1 MKFLIAS
8 IIGGIIGYLTNW
20 IAIKMLFRPYEE
32 KKIFGMKVPFTPGLI
47 PKEKTR
53 IAKSVGNAIGEH
65 LLSSEIIVK
74 SLCSENMNNRLKI
87 WIRQKVYSLITTKKT
102 LEDKFKEF
110 LDYKYEYFITALK
123 TSLSKL
129 TINNLKNEKNRDKIK
144 EIIKIKLDKILS
156 LNGNHIT
163 NNHIYKQIKASLINN
178 TNEYLK
184 SDNFKHVLKSL
195 IIENIKDEEVL
206 NKKIGDIIPSNFSSN
221 IKVYVYR
228 KKDNLSNYINE
239 MLKEEENINK
249 LKNILKEV
257 INNNV
262 NSFMSMF
269 VDINA
274 ISDKTIVFLE
284 EYLQREETKEEMVSL
299 VNKSI
304 DKILDTD
311 LQDIIENIPENNK
324 DVIVDETVDILCE
337 KFQNTEMILE
347 IIEKI
352 ESHIQGKSSLNDIIE
367 KINIDPY
374 KFINSIIDKFIDSEN
389 FEVIINNLISDI
401 IENFMKTPI
410 YELTQG
416 NEEGILNTSYQMV
429 KNVYN
434 RFIENQAEE
443 VISILDI
450 ASIVEDRINEFDVY
464 LAEEIILEI
473 SSKELKAITW
483 LGGLLG
489 ALIGILSPILSKI

>member
-1 MKFLIAS
+1 M
-8 IIGGIIGYLTNW
+8 
-20 IAIKMLFRPYEE
+20 
-32 KKIFGMKVPFTPGLI
+32 
-47 PKEKTR
+47 
-53 IAKSVGNAIGEH
+53 
-65 LLSSEIIVK
+65 
-74 SLCSENMNNRLKI
+74 
-87 WIRQKVYSLITTKKT
+87 
-102 LEDKFKEF
+102 
-110 LDYKYEYFITALK
+110 
-123 TSLSKL
+123 
-129 TINNLKNEKNRDKIK
+129 K

-352 ESHIQGKSSLNDIIE
+352 RKSYSGE
-367 KINIDPY
+367 K
-374 KFINSIIDKFIDSEN
+374 FSE
-389 FEVIINNLISDI
+389 
-401 IENFMKTPI
+401 TR
-410 YELTQG
+410 
-416 NEEGILNTSYQMV
+416 
-429 KNVYN
+429 N
-434 RFIENQAEE
+434 R
-443 VISILDI
+443 
-450 ASIVEDRINEFDVY
+450 
-464 LAEEIILEI
+464 
-473 SSKELKAITW
+473 
-483 LGGLLG
+483 G
-489 ALIGILSPILSKI
+489 

>member
-8 IIGGIIGYLTNW
+8 IIGGVIGYLTNW

-32 KKIFGMKVPFTPGLI
+32 KRIFGIKVPFTPGLI

-53 IAKSVGNAIGEH
+53 IAKSVGDAIGEH

-87 WIRQKVYSLITTKKT
+87 WVRQKVYSLITTKKT

-110 LDYKYEYFITALK
+110 LDYKYEYFIIALK

-129 TINNLKNEKNRDKIK
+129 TINNLKNEKNRDKMK

-249 LKNILKEV
+249 LKNTLKEV

-269 VDINA
+269 VDVNA

-464 LAEEIILEI
+464 LAEEIILGI

>member
-32 KKIFGMKVPFTPGLI
+32 KRIFGMKVPFTPGLI

-110 LDYKYEYFITALK
+110 LDYKYDYFINALK
-123 TSLSKL
+123 ASLSKL
-129 TINNLKNEKNRDKIK
+129 TINNLKNEKNRDKVK
-144 EIIKIKLDKILS
+144 QIIKIKLDKILS
-156 LNGNHIT
+156 LKGNHIT
-163 NNHIYKQIKASLINN
+163 NNYIYKQIKRGLINN

-184 SDNFKHVLKSL
+184 SNNFKEVLKSL

-206 NKKIGDIIPSNFSSN
+206 NKKIGNIIPNNFTSN

-239 MLKEEENINK
+239 MLKEEGNINK
-249 LKNILKEV
+249 LKNILREV

-269 VDINA
+269 IDVNA

-284 EYLQREETKEEMVSL
+284 GYLQREETKEEMVSL

-324 DVIVDETVDILCE
+324 DVILDETVDILCQ

-347 IIEKI
+347 MIEKI
-352 ESHIQGKSSLNDIIE
+352 ESHFQGKNSLNDIIE
-367 KINIDPY
+367 KININPY

-389 FEVIINNLISDI
+389 FEAIINNLISDI

-416 NEEGILNTSYQMV
+416 NEEGILNTSYQIV

-450 ASIVEDRINEFDVY
+450 SSIVEDRINEFDVY

>member
-32 KKIFGMKVPFTPGLI
+32 KRIFGMKVPFTPGLI
-47 PKEKTR
+47 PKEKIR

-74 SLCSENMNNRLKI
+74 SLCSENMNNRLKV

-110 LDYKYEYFITALK
+110 LDHKYEYFINALK
-123 TSLSKL
+123 VSLGNL
-129 TINNLKNEKNRDKIK
+129 TINNLKNEKNRGKIK
-144 EIIKIKLDKILS
+144 DIVKIKLDKVLS
-156 LNGNHIT
+156 VNGNNIT
-163 NNHIYKQIKASLINN
+163 NSYIYKQIKAGLINN
-178 TNEYLK
+178 ANEYLK
-184 SDNFKHVLKSL
+184 SDDFKYDLKNL
-195 IIENIKDEEVL
+195 ILENIKDEENS
-206 NKKIGDIIPSNFSSN
+206 NKKISDIIPNNFTSNL
-221 IKVYVYR
+221 KVYVYR
-228 KKDNLSNYINE
+228 KKDNLANYINE
-239 MLKEEENINK
+239 TLKEEENISK

-262 NSFMSMF
+262 NALMAMF
-269 VDINA
+269 VDANA
-274 ISDKTIVFLE
+274 ISNKTIIFLE

-311 LQDIIENIPENNK
+311 LRDIIENIPENNK
-324 DVIVDETVDILCE
+324 DVIVDETVDILCQ

-347 IIEKI
+347 MIEKI
-352 ESHIQGKSSLNDIIE
+352 ESHIQGKNSLNDIIE
-367 KINIDPY
+367 KININPY
-374 KFINSIIDKFIDSEN
+374 KFINSTIDKFIDSEN

-429 KNVYN
+429 KNIYN

-450 ASIVEDRINEFDVY
+450 SSIVEDRINEFDVY

-489 ALIGILSPILSKI
+489 ALIGILSPILSKM

>member
-32 KKIFGMKVPFTPGLI
+32 KRIFGMKVPFTPGLI
-47 PKEKTR
+47 PKEKIR

-74 SLCSENMNNRLKI
+74 SLCSENMNNRLKV

-110 LDYKYEYFITALK
+110 LDHKYEYFINALK
-123 TSLSKL
+123 VSLGNL
-129 TINNLKNEKNRDKIK
+129 TINNLRNEKNRGKIK
-144 EIIKIKLDKILS
+144 DIVKVKLDKVLS
-156 LNGNHIT
+156 VNGNNIT
-163 NNHIYKQIKASLINN
+163 NSYIYKQIKAGLINN
-178 TNEYLK
+178 ANKYLK
-184 SDNFKHVLKSL
+184 SDDFKYNVKNL
-195 IIENIKDEEVL
+195 ILENIKDEENS
-206 NKKIGDIIPSNFSSN
+206 NKKISDIIPNNFTSNL
-221 IKVYVYR
+221 KVYVYR
-228 KKDNLSNYINE
+228 KKDNLANYINE
-239 MLKEEENINK
+239 TLKEEENISK
-249 LKNILKEV
+249 LKSILKEV

-262 NSFMSMF
+262 NALMSMF
-269 VDINA
+269 VDANA
-274 ISDKTIVFLE
+274 ISNKTIIFLE
-284 EYLQREETKEEMVSL
+284 GYLQREETKEEIVLL

-311 LQDIIENIPENNK
+311 LKDIIENIPENNK
-324 DVIVDETVDILCE
+324 DVIVDETVNILSQ
-337 KFQNTEMILE
+337 KVQTSGIILE

-352 ESHIQGKSSLNDIIE
+352 ENNIQEKDSLNDIIE
-367 KINIDPY
+367 KININPY
-374 KFINSIIDKFIDSEN
+374 KFINSIIDKFINGEN
-389 FEVIINNLISDI
+389 FEMIINNLINSV

-410 YELTQG
+410 CELTRG
-416 NEEGILNTSYQMV
+416 NEEGILNTSYKMV
-429 KNVYN
+429 KSVYN

-450 ASIVEDRINEFDVY
+450 SQIVEERINEFDVY

>member
-32 KKIFGMKVPFTPGLI
+32 KRIFGMKVPFTPGLI

-87 WIRQKVYSLITTKKT
+87 WIRQKVYSLITTKET

-110 LDYKYEYFITALK
+110 LDYKYDYFINALK
-123 TSLSKL
+123 ASLSKL
-129 TINNLKNEKNRDKIK
+129 TINNLKNEKNRDKVK
-144 EIIKIKLDKILS
+144 QIIKIKLDKILS
-156 LNGNHIT
+156 LKGNHIT
-163 NNHIYKQIKASLINN
+163 NNYIYKQIKRGLINN

-184 SDNFKHVLKSL
+184 SNNFKEVLKSL

-206 NKKIGDIIPSNFSSN
+206 NKKIGNIIPNNFTSN

-239 MLKEEENINK
+239 MLKEEGNINK
-249 LKNILKEV
+249 LKNILREV

-269 VDINA
+269 IDVNA

-284 EYLQREETKEEMVSL
+284 GYLQREETKEEMVSL

-324 DVIVDETVDILCE
+324 DVILDETVDILCQ

-347 IIEKI
+347 MIEKI
-352 ESHIQGKSSLNDIIE
+352 ESHFQGKNSLNDIIE
-367 KINIDPY
+367 KININPY

-389 FEVIINNLISDI
+389 FEAIINNLISDI

-416 NEEGILNTSYQMV
+416 NEEGILNTSYQIV

-450 ASIVEDRINEFDVY
+450 SSIVEDRINEFDVY

>member
-32 KKIFGMKVPFTPGLI
+32 KRIFGMKVPFTPGLI

-110 LDYKYEYFITALK
+110 LDYKYDYFINALK
-123 TSLSKL
+123 ASLSKL
-129 TINNLKNEKNRDKIK
+129 TINNLKNEKNRDKVK
-144 EIIKIKLDKILS
+144 QIIKIKLDKILS
-156 LNGNHIT
+156 LKGNHIT
-163 NNHIYKQIKASLINN
+163 NNYIYKQIKRGLINN

-184 SDNFKHVLKSL
+184 SNNFKEVLKSL

-206 NKKIGDIIPSNFSSN
+206 NKKIGNIIPNNFTSN

-239 MLKEEENINK
+239 MLKEEGNINK
-249 LKNILKEV
+249 LKNILREV

-269 VDINA
+269 IDVNA

-284 EYLQREETKEEMVSL
+284 GYLQREETKEEMVSL

-304 DKILDTD
+304 DKVLDTN
-311 LQDIIENIPENNK
+311 LQDIIENIPENSK
-324 DVIVDETVDILCE
+324 SVIMDEMVDTLCQ
-337 KFQNTEMILE
+337 KLQNTEMILE

-352 ESHIQGKSSLNDIIE
+352 ESHFQEKNSLNDIIE
-367 KINIDPY
+367 KININPY
-374 KFINSIIDKFIDSEN
+374 KFINNIIDKFIDSEN
-389 FEVIINNLISDI
+389 FEAIINNLISDI

-450 ASIVEDRINEFDVY
+450 SSIVEDRINEFDVY

>member
-32 KKIFGMKVPFTPGLI
+32 KRIFGMKVPFTPGLI

-110 LDYKYEYFITALK
+110 LDYKYDYFINALK
-123 TSLSKL
+123 ASLSKL
-129 TINNLKNEKNRDKIK
+129 TINNLKNEKNRDKVK
-144 EIIKIKLDKILS
+144 QIIKIKLDKILS
-156 LNGNHIT
+156 LKGNHIT
-163 NNHIYKQIKASLINN
+163 NNYIYKQIKRGLINN

-184 SDNFKHVLKSL
+184 SNNFKEVLKSL

-206 NKKIGDIIPSNFSSN
+206 NKKIGNIIPNNFTSN

-239 MLKEEENINK
+239 MLKEEGNINK
-249 LKNILKEV
+249 LKNILREV

-269 VDINA
+269 IDVNA

-284 EYLQREETKEEMVSL
+284 GYLQREETKEEMVSL

-324 DVIVDETVDILCE
+324 DVIVDETVDILCQ

-347 IIEKI
+347 MIEKI
-352 ESHIQGKSSLNDIIE
+352 ESHFQGKNSLNDIIE
-367 KINIDPY
+367 KININPY

-389 FEVIINNLISDI
+389 FEAIINNLISDI

-450 ASIVEDRINEFDVY
+450 SSIVEDRINEFDVY

>member
-129 TINNLKNEKNRDKIK
+129 TINNLKNEKNRDKMK

-249 LKNILKEV
+249 LKNTLKEV

-269 VDINA
+269 VDVNA

>member
-129 TINNLKNEKNRDKIK
+129 TINNLKNEKNRDKMK

-195 IIENIKDEEVL
+195 IMENIKDEEAL

-269 VDINA
+269 VDVNA

-284 EYLQREETKEEMVSL
+284 EYLQREETKEEMVYL

-324 DVIVDETVDILCE
+324 NVIVDETVDILCE

-367 KINIDPY
+367 K
-374 KFINSIIDKFIDSEN
+374 
-389 FEVIINNLISDI
+389 
-401 IENFMKTPI
+401 
-410 YELTQG
+410 
-416 NEEGILNTSYQMV
+416 
-429 KNVYN
+429 
-434 RFIENQAEE
+434 
-443 VISILDI
+443 
-450 ASIVEDRINEFDVY
+450 
-464 LAEEIILEI
+464 
-473 SSKELKAITW
+473 
-483 LGGLLG
+483 
-489 ALIGILSPILSKI
+489 

>member
-32 KKIFGMKVPFTPGLI
+32 KRIFGMKVPFTPGLI

-110 LDYKYEYFITALK
+110 LDYKYDYFINALK
-123 TSLSKL
+123 ASLSKL
-129 TINNLKNEKNRDKIK
+129 TINNLKNEKNRDKVK
-144 EIIKIKLDKILS
+144 QIIKIKLDKILS
-156 LNGNHIT
+156 LKGNHIT
-163 NNHIYKQIKASLINN
+163 NNYIYKQIKRGLINN

-184 SDNFKHVLKSL
+184 SNNFKEVLKSL

-206 NKKIGDIIPSNFSSN
+206 NKKIGNIIPNNFTSN

-239 MLKEEENINK
+239 MLKEEGNINK
-249 LKNILKEV
+249 LKNILREV

-269 VDINA
+269 IDVNA

-284 EYLQREETKEEMVSL
+284 GYLQREETKEEMVSL

-324 DVIVDETVDILCE
+324 DVILDETVDILCQ

-347 IIEKI
+347 MIEKI
-352 ESHIQGKSSLNDIIE
+352 ESHFQGKNSLNDIIE
-367 KINIDPY
+367 KININPY

-389 FEVIINNLISDI
+389 FEAIINNLISDI

-416 NEEGILNTSYQMV
+416 NEEGILNTSYQTV

-450 ASIVEDRINEFDVY
+450 SSIVEDRINEFDVY

>member
-8 IIGGIIGYLTNW
+8 LIGGIIGYLTNW
-20 IAIKMLFRPYEE
+20 MAIKMLFRPYEE
-32 KKIFGMKVPFTPGLI
+32 KRIFGIKVPFTPGLI

-123 TSLSKL
+123 KSLSKL
-129 TINNLKNEKNRDKIK
+129 TINNLKNEKNRDKMK

-206 NKKIGDIIPSNFSSN
+206 NKRIGDIIPSNFSSN

-228 KKDNLSNYINE
+228 KKDNLLNYINE

-249 LKNILKEV
+249 LKNTLKEV

-269 VDINA
+269 IDLNA

-284 EYLQREETKEEMVSL
+284 EYLQREETKEEIVSL

-304 DKILDTD
+304 DKILNTD

-324 DVIVDETVDILCE
+324 NVIVDETVDILCE
-337 KFQNTEMILE
+337 KFQNTEMILD

-352 ESHIQGKSSLNDIIE
+352 ESHIQGKSSLNDIIQ

-374 KFINSIIDKFIDSEN
+374 KFINNIIDKFIDSEN

-450 ASIVEDRINEFDVY
+450 ATIVEDRINEFDVY

>member
-32 KKIFGMKVPFTPGLI
+32 KRIFGMKVPFTPGLI

-110 LDYKYEYFITALK
+110 LDYKYDYFINVLK
-123 TSLSKL
+123 ASLSKL
-129 TINNLKNEKNRDKIK
+129 TINNLKNEKNRDKVK
-144 EIIKIKLDKILS
+144 QIIKIKLDKILS
-156 LNGNHIT
+156 LKGNHIT
-163 NNHIYKQIKASLINN
+163 NNYIYKQIKRGLINN

-184 SDNFKHVLKSL
+184 SNNFKEVLKSL

-206 NKKIGDIIPSNFSSN
+206 NKKIGNIIPNNFTSN

-239 MLKEEENINK
+239 MLKEEGNINK
-249 LKNILKEV
+249 LKNILREV

-269 VDINA
+269 IDVNA

-284 EYLQREETKEEMVSL
+284 GYLQREETKEEMVSL

-324 DVIVDETVDILCE
+324 DVIVDETVDILCQ

-347 IIEKI
+347 MIEKI
-352 ESHIQGKSSLNDIIE
+352 ESHFQGKNSLNDIIE
-367 KINIDPY
+367 KININPY
-374 KFINSIIDKFIDSEN
+374 KFINSIIDKFIDNEN
-389 FEVIINNLISDI
+389 FEAIINNLISDI

-450 ASIVEDRINEFDVY
+450 SSIVEDRINEFDVY

>member
-129 TINNLKNEKNRDKIK
+129 TINNLKNEKNRDKMK

-249 LKNILKEV
+249 LKSILKEV

-269 VDINA
+269 VDVNA

-304 DKILDTD
+304 DKILDRD

>member
-129 TINNLKNEKNRDKIK
+129 TINNLKNEKNRDKMK

-228 KKDNLSNYINE
+228 KRDNLSNYINE

-269 VDINA
+269 VDVNT

>member
-32 KKIFGMKVPFTPGLI
+32 KRIFGMKVPFTPGLI

-110 LDYKYEYFITALK
+110 LDYKYDYFINALK
-123 TSLSKL
+123 ASLSKL
-129 TINNLKNEKNRDKIK
+129 TINNLKNEKNRDKVK
-144 EIIKIKLDKILS
+144 QIIKIKLDKILS
-156 LNGNHIT
+156 LKGNHIT
-163 NNHIYKQIKASLINN
+163 NNYIYKQIKRGLINN

-184 SDNFKHVLKSL
+184 SNNFKEVLKGL

-206 NKKIGDIIPSNFSSN
+206 NKKIGNIIPNNFTSN

-239 MLKEEENINK
+239 MLKEEVNINK
-249 LKNILKEV
+249 LKNILREV

-269 VDINA
+269 IDVNA

-284 EYLQREETKEEMVSL
+284 GYLQREETKEEMVSL

-324 DVIVDETVDILCE
+324 DVIVDETVDILCQ

-347 IIEKI
+347 MIEKI
-352 ESHIQGKSSLNDIIE
+352 ESHFQGKNSLNDIIE
-367 KINIDPY
+367 KININPY

-389 FEVIINNLISDI
+389 FEAIINNLISDI

-450 ASIVEDRINEFDVY
+450 SSIVEDRINEFDVY